1 MKFNSNNLWRIW
13 GKLEENIYCCYRD
26 NDGQIYFRLKE
37 EGDEN
42 VFISMLQKESNHKGV
57 RISGCCFLCACYLG
71 GLNDIDEADDCL
83 DWATRNEKVRAN
95 DSYVNIDKYEL
106 AKEIAKKYKRNLRS
120 GIIVKGN
127 NHFYVTDQNG
137 NEIFNSVKPN
147 YGH

>member
-1 MKFNSNNLWRIW
+1 
-13 GKLEENIYCCYRD
+13 
-26 NDGQIYFRLKE
+26 
-37 EGDEN
+37 
-42 VFISMLQKESNHKGV
+42 MLQKESNHKGV

-71 GLNDIDEADDCL
+71 GLNDIDEADDCF

-95 DSYVNIDKYEL
+95 DS
-106 AKEIAKKYKRNLRS
+106 YKRNLRS